1 MHERCTRC
9 RVRYMSL
16 ADSKT
21 VKDPVF
27 QQNYMHHQRADH
39 LLLSMHTWAIECCG
53 ESCTSK
59 ALEALQLKSSCTCAD
74 ADQSS

>member
-1 MHERCTRC
+1 
-9 RVRYMSL
+9 MSL

-53 ESCTSK
+53 ESCTS
-59 ALEALQLKSSCTCAD
+59 
-74 ADQSS
+74 